1 MTSSFIL
8 NIFPQGSLAGSVI
21 TPIWIGVC
29 IVAWFN
35 LRLGWV
41 LSGLVVPGYLVPLL
55 LIKPWAVCVI
65 LIEAVLTYLLVWFFS
80 ERLSKVFGFTNF
92 FGRDRFFALLAVSVL
107 VRLGVD
113 TFLLPLLGE
122 YLRTEWGILFDYRN
136 DFHSFG
142 LIITALIANQLW
154 KPGLRTGMMNI
165 VVTVGLTWLVV
176 RFLLME
182 YTNFSVGNLAY
193 MYENLAASMEAGPK
207 AYIILL
213 TTAYIA
219 SYYNLKYGWEY
230 NGIVIPALLALVWY
244 HPAKI
249 LVSVLE
255 TCIILVL
262 AAAILRLPVFKKIT
276 MEGAR
281 KILLFFNICFVYK
294 LLLGHLVVRYF
305 PEQRVTDL
313 YGFGYLLT
321 TLMAIKMYDKG
332 TFIRTTRVTLQVSF
346 ISLALASL
354 IGFSMTLMPNFFVTL
369 SAHNAPRIPSLSS
382 SSLQRAKSITEV
394 IRTDQISLYRNLHR
408 AVSPLPA
415 EMEQFSE
422 ALAALKTFRQTK
434 EATALQQARQLLA
447 RLNYG
452 LEQVGKQFL
461 YLREQPPGRGWG
473 IYALR
478 LDPTKHL
485 LIEVPA
491 PLDEPGT
498 AGAGA
503 VLFEKFSASALA
515 VAGTHKNAKNNDV
528 LRSHQSMLHIFQK
541 TFGKSALLQVRG
553 APQGQTQQTQETRL
567 WVRSKLPDPLNL
579 TTLRSL
585 TGPFDLRWGT
595 RTEGNLLRED
605 TEARFTELV
614 LSAGGKRALLAGSV
628 FSGEGV
634 ISREGELALRGYLQE
649 QLRKSKQESAAKKTK
664 PSPGPLLE
672 ELLFFDREVLTPQ
685 VRLVRSWPENDGL
698 AMHKDALDSIADAA
712 AVLGYELVHYRH
724 TISGQEYLLLAQAT
738 GQKERP
744 LGSAGNTGSGGSVV
758 FRLGQGSDYIIQVPR
773 PLSELQTAEY
783 GTALFDKLNASALL
797 LGGIQAGIN
806 TAADPL
812 RPENRRNLFNL
823 ISQVLLREN
832 SDRHLLIIQCRAAG
846 RKDLGTDAL
855 LSCKDGLRLNDRSST
870 LKNTLTEQLQEDGL
884 SWRLLAGEPVE
895 TGYRAGGIPQSLY
908 LRQTTNKDF
917 CALWLSPKTRSQ
929 YRHQL
934 ENTVQ
939 AQQFI
944 ALGIK
949 SVVGDL
955 FSRLASFPPGKGLA
969 SDQLPGLQN
978 DIRQYIE
985 FQDIIALQRLVRQW
999 PALHFSR
1006 FLERSSG
1013 EAFLFVSTATGTRP
1027 VLVANLFPRS
1037 LEQTSSLSEDELNRA
1052 NIEQYLSS
1060 KAAWLLI
1067 TSE

>member
-1 MTSSFIL
+1 MTGSFVL

-65 LIEAVLTYLLVWFFS
+65 LVEAVLTYLFVWFFS
-80 ERLSKVFGFTNF
+80 ERLSKIFGFTNF

-154 KPGLRTGMMNI
+154 KPGLRTGTMNLL
-165 VVTVGLTWLVV
+165 VTVGLTWLVV

-262 AAAILRLPVFKKIT
+262 AAVILRLPIFKKIT

-294 LLLGHLVVRYF
+294 LLLGHLVVHYF

-369 SAHNAPRIPSLSS
+369 SAHNAPALSS
-382 SSLQRAKSITEV
+382 SSRQRATSITEV
-394 IRTDQISLYRNLHR
+394 IRTDQVSLYRNLHR

-422 ALAALKTFRQTK
+422 ALAALETFRQTN

-447 RLNYG
+447 SLNYS
-452 LEQVGKQFL
+452 LERVGKQFL

-478 LDPTKHL
+478 LDPTTHL

-528 LRSHQSMLHIFQK
+528 LHSHQSMLHIFQK

-553 APQGQTQQTQETRL
+553 APQGQTQQTQKTRL
-567 WVRSKLPDPLNL
+567 WVRSKLPDTLNL
-579 TTLRSL
+579 TILRSL
-585 TGPFDLRWGT
+585 TGSFDLRWGT
-595 RTEGNLLRED
+595 RKKGNMLRED
-605 TEARFTELV
+605 TEASFAELV
-614 LSAGGKRALLAGSV
+614 LSTGGKRALLAGSI

-649 QLRKSKQESAAKKTK
+649 QLGKSKQESAAKKTA
-664 PSPGPLLE
+664 PSAGPLLE
-672 ELLFFDREVLTPQ
+672 ELLFFDREVLTPL
-685 VRLVRSWPENDGL
+685 VRLIRTRPENDGL
-698 AMHKDALDSIADAA
+698 GIHKDALDNIADAA

-724 TISGQEYLLLAQAT
+724 TISGQEYLVLAQAT
-738 GQKERP
+738 GQRDRP
-744 LGSAGNTGSGGSVV
+744 
-758 FRLGQGSDYIIQVPR
+758 
-773 PLSELQTAEY
+773 
-783 GTALFDKLNASALL
+783 FD
-797 LGGIQAGIN
+797 
-806 TAADPL
+806 
-812 RPENRRNLFNL
+812 
-823 ISQVLLREN
+823 
-832 SDRHLLIIQCRAAG
+832 
-846 RKDLGTDAL
+846 
-855 LSCKDGLRLNDRSST
+855 
-870 LKNTLTEQLQEDGL
+870 
-884 SWRLLAGEPVE
+884 
-895 TGYRAGGIPQSLY
+895 
-908 LRQTTNKDF
+908 
-917 CALWLSPKTRSQ
+917 
-929 YRHQL
+929 
-934 ENTVQ
+934 
-939 AQQFI
+939 
-944 ALGIK
+944 
-949 SVVGDL
+949 
-955 FSRLASFPPGKGLA
+955 
-969 SDQLPGLQN
+969 
-978 DIRQYIE
+978 
-985 FQDIIALQRLVRQW
+985 
-999 PALHFSR
+999 
-1006 FLERSSG
+1006 
-1013 EAFLFVSTATGTRP
+1013 
-1027 VLVANLFPRS
+1027 
-1037 LEQTSSLSEDELNRA
+1037 
-1052 NIEQYLSS
+1052 
-1060 KAAWLLI
+1060 
-1067 TSE
+1067 

>member
-1 MTSSFIL
+1 MTGPFIL

-80 ERLSKVFGFTNF
+80 ERLSKVFGFTNL

-154 KPGLRTGMMNI
+154 KPGLRTGTMNL

-182 YTNFSVGNLAY
+182 YTNFSVGSLAY

-281 KILLFFNICFVYK
+281 KILLFFNICFIYK
-294 LLLGHLVVRYF
+294 LLLGHLIVHYF

-369 SAHNAPRIPSLSS
+369 SAHNAPALPGLPAFPALFSS
-382 SSLQRAKSITEV
+382 SQQRAKSITEV
-394 IRTDQISLYRNLHR
+394 IRTDQVSLYRNLHR
-408 AVSPLPA
+408 AISPLPA

-422 ALAALKTFRQTK
+422 ALAALKNFRQTK
-434 EATALQQARQLLA
+434 ESTALQQARQLLA
-447 RLNYG
+447 GLNYG
-452 LEQVGKQFL
+452 LERVGKQYL

-478 LDPTKHL
+478 LDPTQPL

-528 LRSHQSMLHIFQK
+528 LHSHQSMLHIFQK

-553 APQGQTQQTQETRL
+553 ASQGQTQQRQETLL

-585 TGPFDLRWGT
+585 TGPFNLRWGT
-595 RTEGNLLRED
+595 RAQGNLLRED
-605 TEARFTELV
+605 TEARFAELV
-614 LSAGGKRALLAGSV
+614 LSGGGKRALLAGSI

-649 QLRKSKQESAAKKTK
+649 QLRKSKLESAAKKTK

-672 ELLFFDREVLTPQ
+672 ELLFFDREVLTPL
-685 VRLVRSWPENDGL
+685 VRLVRTWPENNELTGPTGL
-698 AMHKDALDSIADAA
+698 TGLTGFAMHKDALDNIADAA

-724 TISGQEYLLLAQAT
+724 TISGQEYFLLAEPT
-738 GQKERP
+738 GQEKRHW
-744 LGSAGNTGSGGSVV
+744 GSVV
-758 FRLGQGSDYIIQVPR
+758 FRLGQGSD
-773 PLSELQTAEY
+773 
-783 GTALFDKLNASALL
+783 
-797 LGGIQAGIN
+797 
-806 TAADPL
+806 
-812 RPENRRNLFNL
+812 
-823 ISQVLLREN
+823 
-832 SDRHLLIIQCRAAG
+832 
-846 RKDLGTDAL
+846 
-855 LSCKDGLRLNDRSST
+855 
-870 LKNTLTEQLQEDGL
+870 
-884 SWRLLAGEPVE
+884 
-895 TGYRAGGIPQSLY
+895 
-908 LRQTTNKDF
+908 
-917 CALWLSPKTRSQ
+917 
-929 YRHQL
+929 
-934 ENTVQ
+934 
-939 AQQFI
+939 
-944 ALGIK
+944 
-949 SVVGDL
+949 
-955 FSRLASFPPGKGLA
+955 
-969 SDQLPGLQN
+969 
-978 DIRQYIE
+978 
-985 FQDIIALQRLVRQW
+985 
-999 PALHFSR
+999 
-1006 FLERSSG
+1006 
-1013 EAFLFVSTATGTRP
+1013 
-1027 VLVANLFPRS
+1027 
-1037 LEQTSSLSEDELNRA
+1037 
-1052 NIEQYLSS
+1052 
-1060 KAAWLLI
+1060 
-1067 TSE
+1067 

>member
-1 MTSSFIL
+1 LTGLFIL

-55 LIKPWAVCVI
+55 LTKPWAVCVI
-65 LIEAVLTYLLVWFFS
+65 LVEAVLTYLLVWFFS

-92 FGRDRFFALLAVSVL
+92 FGRDRFFALLAISVL

-182 YTNFSVGNLAY
+182 YTNFSVGSLAY

-249 LVSVLE
+249 LVSLLE

-281 KILLFFNICFVYK
+281 KILLFFNICFIYK
-294 LLLGHLVVRYF
+294 LLLGHLVVHYF

-369 SAHNAPRIPSLSS
+369 SAHNAPSLPGLPSLSS

-394 IRTDQISLYRNLHR
+394 IRTDQVSLYRNLHR
-408 AVSPLPA
+408 AISPLPA
-415 EMEQFSE
+415 EMEQFGE

-447 RLNYG
+447 GLNYG
-452 LEQVGKQFL
+452 LERVGKQYL

-478 LDPTKHL
+478 LDPTQPL

-503 VLFEKFSASALA
+503 VLFEKFSAAALA
-515 VAGTHKNAKNNDV
+515 VAGTSKNAKNNDV

-553 APQGQTQQTQETRL
+553 APQGQTQETLL
-567 WVRSKLPDPLNL
+567 WVRSKLPDALNL

-585 TGPFDLRWGT
+585 TGPFDLLWGT
-595 RTEGNLLRED
+595 RAQGNLLRED
-605 TEARFTELV
+605 TEARFAELV
-614 LSAGGKRALLAGSV
+614 LSGGGKRALLAGSV

-649 QLRKSKQESAAKKTK
+649 QLRKSKQAAAKKTK

-672 ELLFFDREVLTPQ
+672 ELLFFDREVLTPL
-685 VRLVRSWPENDGL
+685 VLLVRTWPENDGL
-698 AMHKDALDSIADAA
+698 AMHKDALDNIADAA
-712 AVLGYELVHYRH
+712 AVTGYELVHYRH
-724 TISGQEYLLLAQAT
+724 TISGQEYFLLAEPA
-738 GQKERP
+738 GQEKRHW
-744 LGSAGNTGSGGSVV
+744 GRVV
-758 FRLGQGSDYIIQVPR
+758 FRLGQGSDHIIQVPR

-783 GTALFDKLNASALL
+783 GAALFNKLNASALL

-846 RKDLGTDAL
+846 RKNLGTDAL
-855 LSCKDGLRLNDRSST
+855 LSCKDGLRLDDRSST

-884 SWRLLAGEPVE
+884 SWRLLTGEPVE

-908 LRQTTNKDF
+908 LRQTTNKNF

-944 ALGIK
+944 VLGIK

-969 SDQLPGLQN
+969 PDQLPGLQN

-1006 FLERSSG
+1006 FLERNSG
-1013 EAFLFVSTATGTRP
+1013 EAFLFVATAAETRP
-1027 VLVANLFPRS
+1027 MLVANLFPRS

-1052 NIEQYLSS
+1052 NIEQYLSG